1 ETQGARGDYLR
12 QLEQDLREPARAVM
26 AALRLEALGA
36 DSVPVLKTALQHEH
50 VLVRFCAAEALA
62 YAGSPSCGEELAR
75 LVEERPALR
84 AFCLTALASLDEAVC
99 HVKLRELLQAP
110 SPETRYGAFRALRAL
125 DEREP
130 AVAGELLNES
140 FWLHRVAP
148 QSAPLVHLASTKRA
162 EVVLFGEDPT
172 LAGPFSFLRGAFTL
186 PPPQRHT
193 PPPPTPPPLP
203 P

>member
-1 ETQGARGDYLR
+1 AAKTTSVIYLRVPHQYRLNLPRFLRVVRLMPLGETQGARGDYLR

-36 DSVPVLKTALQHEH
+36 DRRPVLKTAWQHEH

-75 LVEERPALR
+75 LVEEQPALR

-110 SPETRYGAFRALRAL
+110 SPETRYGAFRA
-125 DEREP
+125 
-130 AVAGELLNES
+130 
-140 FWLHRVAP
+140 
-148 QSAPLVHLASTKRA
+148 
-162 EVVLFGEDPT
+162 
-172 LAGPFSFLRGAFTL
+172 
-186 PPPQRHT
+186 
-193 PPPPTPPPLP
+193 
-203 P
+203 